1 MFLFLLSFKLN
12 KKVKKVHDLF
22 FFVCVLPRN
31 KLIGTS
37 FLFIYRL
44 LYKRYHQWSN
54 QILWKVPTFPDKP
67 NEIFMES
74 NLSQHYIF
82 II

>member
-1 MFLFLLSFKLN
+1 MIC
-12 KKVKKVHDLF
+12 F
-22 FFVCVLPRN
+22 FMCVLPRN

-82 II
+82 IILKKQDLIKVIVSFF